1 MTAHSSW
8 ISRLQRSA
16 THWGQMQAAR
26 RTAQWRDFARQTA
39 ALKNSPAPPH
49 LAWRPLV
56 AQELAP
62 QAAISNQIVVPGLQP
77 VAVAA
82 LVEVSGA

>member
-1 MTAHSSW
+1 
-8 ISRLQRSA
+8 
-16 THWGQMQAAR
+16 
-26 RTAQWRDFARQTA
+26 
-39 ALKNSPAPPH
+39 
-49 LAWRPLV
+49 V